1 LRKQEFEL
9 EGQKLKFEKAKSPN
23 EVNWGVQ
30 RQFSGYIL
38 VILLLIPILIA
49 NMMIVDYEISLDEQS
64 NIYLECPNSR
74 DYLGVTDFM
83 N

>member
-1 LRKQEFEL
+1 
-9 EGQKLKFEKAKSPN
+9 LKFEKAKSPN